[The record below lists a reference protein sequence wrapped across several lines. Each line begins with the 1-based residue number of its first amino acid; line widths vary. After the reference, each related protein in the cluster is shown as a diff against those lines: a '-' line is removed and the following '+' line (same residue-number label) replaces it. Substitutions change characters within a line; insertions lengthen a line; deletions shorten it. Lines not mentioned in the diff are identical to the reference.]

1 MKAVETSSVQF
12 ISTQQADEILV
23 NCMMHTPKIGAVALL
38 MSSPYHKIYI
48 GQDMNQ
54 QMYLCCPTLPK
65 WLWSE
70 TFGNGV

>member
-1 MKAVETSSVQF
+1 
-12 ISTQQADEILV
+12 
-23 NCMMHTPKIGAVALL
+23 MMHTPKIGAVALL